1 MSILHTLVNGKIWDF
16 SDYSSFFYL
25 PREWRLLWHK
35 GHNTLIVQIGPFR
48 LCKALN
54 GVRLG

>member
-1 MSILHTLVNGKIWDF
+1 VNGKIWDF